1 MKSRSSAMAVIVAV
15 LLFGCLLGMAGYHF
29 WGRGLQP
36 HSALS
41 NTQRTQGHT
50 GRLTSRLK
58 LTEEQEAQLKVILED
73 SRRQIN
79 ASRMEW
85 DLKLQDIRTKTNE
98 RIAAILNEEQRKNFR
113 QLIKDADPHGR
124 STDQGHGHGDH

>member
-29 WGRGLQP
+29 WGRGSQP
-36 HSALS
+36 HSAVS
-41 NTQRTQGHT
+41 DAQRTQGHT
-50 GRLTSRLK
+50 GRLTSRLQ

-98 RIAAILNEEQRKNFR
+98 RIAAILNEEQRENFR
-113 QLIKDADPHGR
+113 RLIKDTDPHGR
-124 STDQGHGHGDH
+124 STDQGRGHGNH